1 MFSPSRGLDSFD
13 QYLQDVEKYPLIQ
26 DPTEERALA
35 RRARIGDKEAAERL
49 VTANLRF
56 VISYVKKYQ
65 GRGLSLAELV
75 CIGNDHLH
83 QFFMDNMPAFMIGK
97 MEQYD
102 GTFYDEEREFGLPK
116 CKLQGDLDVSDAIM
130 EGAFDRGVDFSYSN
144 ELTIDHSII
153 VPMLFVRPEM
163 DIPIVPILTNCIAPP
178 MPRPRRYFEV
188 GKALRAAIDSLPT
201 NKRIGVLVSGHLS
214 LEIGG
219 PKMFEPKFTDPNF
232 DANAVGWIVNGNI
245 DAAADACAPDKI
257 VEYGNMTSGYLNFI
271 MMMGL
276 ANLAKPSY
284 AEGLDAGWPAIP
296 FFNWENPK

>member
-1 MFSPSRGLDSFD
+1 MAQIVSIIGITHNPFMPRLFKQPQQPPGAAK
-13 QYLQDVEKYPLIQ
+13 VK
-26 DPTEERALA
+26 ERIAMM
-35 RRARIGDKEAAERL
+35 RQK
-49 VTANLRF
+49 
-56 VISYVKKYQ
+56 
-65 GRGLSLAELV
+65 LAEAKVDVLV

-116 CKLQGDLDVSDAIM
+116 CKLPGDLDTSDAIM
-130 EGAFDRGVDFSYSN
+130 EGAFDRGVDFAYSN

-153 VPMLFVRPEM
+153 VPMIFVRPEM

-178 MPRPRRYFEV
+178 MPRPKRYFEV

-219 PKMFEPKFTDPNF
+219 PKMFEPKMTDPNF

-245 DAAADACAPDKI
+245 DAAAEACAPDKVI
-257 VEYGNMTSGYLNFI
+257 QYGNMTTGYLNFL

-276 ANLAKPSY
+276 ANSTKPSY
-284 AEGLDAGWPAIP
+284 AEGLGCGFPGDTVL
-296 FFNWENPK
+296 

>member
-1 MFSPSRGLDSFD
+1 MAQIVSIIGITHNPFMPRLFKQPQQPPGAAK
-13 QYLQDVEKYPLIQ
+13 VK
-26 DPTEERALA
+26 ERIAMM
-35 RRARIGDKEAAERL
+35 RQK
-49 VTANLRF
+49 
-56 VISYVKKYQ
+56 
-65 GRGLSLAELV
+65 LAEAKVDVLV

-144 ELTIDHSII
+144 ELTIDHSIV
-153 VPMLFVRPEM
+153 VPMMFVRPEM

-178 MPRPRRYFEV
+178 MPRAKRYFEV
-188 GKALRAAIDSLPT
+188 GTALRAAIDSLPT

-219 PKMFEPKFTDPNF
+219 PKMFEPKLTDPNF

-245 DAAADACAPDKI
+245 DAATEACTPDKMI
-257 VEYGNMTSGYLNFI
+257 GYGNMTTGYLNFI

-284 AEGLDAGWPAIP
+284 AEGLDAGFPAIP
-296 FFNWENPK
+296 FFSWDQSPKI